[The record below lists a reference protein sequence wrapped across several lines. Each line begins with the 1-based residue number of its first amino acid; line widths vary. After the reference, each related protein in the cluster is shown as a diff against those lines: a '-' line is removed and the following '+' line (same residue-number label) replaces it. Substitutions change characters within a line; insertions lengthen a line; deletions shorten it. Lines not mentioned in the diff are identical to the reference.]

1 MSNDD
6 LNTHTRRTIYSSG
19 FFRSGILHILAWPL
33 LCLILAMGLWYWT
46 ISKIDAEK
54 RACEKKVLQE
64 ASALCNDYA
73 HFLVQAIEQANQI
86 TLQLQY
92 GWEKSRGNLP
102 LKELSQGGLFRNPQ
116 IVNVLILNREGMP
129 ATTILDNPQ
138 NVSNTDRDY
147 FVYHKNDDSDTLL
160 VGKPVVSRAT
170 GKPAIPFTRRLNTPL
185 GAFDGV
191 ALVSFAPPYLTAF
204 NAGSFPGKTGVLMA
218 VGLDGTLRSAVNGNA
233 TQDPMSAVLRA
244 VPLFSS
250 PEGASYLSGEQWFS
264 DKQSRYVAWK
274 TLKEYPLVV
283 MVGLSEQEYFAPY
296 QKTWATDRTVAIS
309 GSIILFLFASAAAG
323 MSARLVRKK
332 HQDEEVRKAYRVAT
346 EGGNEGFYMYEALCD
361 KNGAIADFMLVDCN
375 ERGAEFYGTVQMLLL
390 QRKLSSLYPAAFFDK
405 LMTIFRGA
413 MVSGFYEDETRTP
426 SGSTLQIE
434 WAKRRL
440 VRSGN
445 GLAVTVQDITERK
458 NGDMQLR
465 KSEAKFRALF
475 ENATDGIFILSSNNI
490 IVSLNASFARM
501 HGYTVEELLMMGL
514 KDLDTPESARLAP
527 ARLQRLFAGEPMT
540 FEVEHYCKNGDK
552 IPLEVSVNL
561 VVIGDEKYILG
572 FHRDI
577 TERIKAEEAL
587 LENQIFLNCI
597 LNGIPDAIYVK
608 DLEGQYKLFNA
619 AAEKYVG
626 KSETDLLGKD
636 DYFLFPPDIAKSV
649 IEEDRKV
656 IEEGAVRTNEDKI
669 PVASGENVM
678 FLTTRGPLLDSNGKL
693 IGLFGISRDISE
705 QKQAEDQIHKLNSEL
720 EQRVSERTMQLKEAN
735 QEMESFAYS
744 VSHDLRAP
752 LRSIDGFSLALLED
766 CGDKLNDEGKDYLRR
781 VRAATQ
787 KMAQLIDDILKL
799 SRVTRAEL
807 TSETVN
813 LSALAVSIAE
823 ELRRTDQQRKVK
835 FVIKDGAVTKGDP
848 RLLTLVLEN
857 LLGNARKFTSGHAEA
872 RIEFGVSD
880 VAGKTAYFVRDD
892 GAGFDMKYVDK
903 LFITFQRLHTE
914 LEFPGTGVGL
924 TLVQHIIHRHGGT
937 IWAEGAVDQG
947 ATFWF
952 TVGYK

>member
-1 MSNDD
+1 
-6 LNTHTRRTIYSSG
+6 
-19 FFRSGILHILAWPL
+19 
-33 LCLILAMGLWYWT
+33 
-46 ISKIDAEK
+46 
-54 RACEKKVLQE
+54 
-64 ASALCNDYA
+64 
-73 HFLVQAIEQANQI
+73 
-86 TLQLQY
+86 
-92 GWEKSRGNLP
+92 
-102 LKELSQGGLFRNPQ
+102 
-116 IVNVLILNREGMP
+116 
-129 ATTILDNPQ
+129 
-138 NVSNTDRDY
+138 
-147 FVYHKNDDSDTLL
+147 
-160 VGKPVVSRAT
+160 
-170 GKPAIPFTRRLNTPL
+170 
-185 GAFDGV
+185 
-191 ALVSFAPPYLTAF
+191 
-204 NAGSFPGKTGVLMA
+204 
-218 VGLDGTLRSAVNGNA
+218 
-233 TQDPMSAVLRA
+233 
-244 VPLFSS
+244 
-250 PEGASYLSGEQWFS
+250 
-264 DKQSRYVAWK
+264 
-274 TLKEYPLVV
+274 
-283 MVGLSEQEYFAPY
+283 
-296 QKTWATDRTVAIS
+296 
-309 GSIILFLFASAAAG
+309 
-323 MSARLVRKK
+323 
-332 HQDEEVRKAYRVAT
+332 
-346 EGGNEGFYMYEALCD
+346 
-361 KNGAIADFMLVDCN
+361 
-375 ERGAEFYGTVQMLLL
+375 
-390 QRKLSSLYPAAFFDK
+390 
-405 LMTIFRGA
+405 
-413 MVSGFYEDETRTP
+413 
-426 SGSTLQIE
+426 
-434 WAKRRL
+434 
-440 VRSGN
+440 
-445 GLAVTVQDITERK
+445 
-458 NGDMQLR
+458 
-465 KSEAKFRALF
+465 
-475 ENATDGIFILSSNNI
+475 
-490 IVSLNASFARM
+490 
-501 HGYTVEELLMMGL
+501 
-514 KDLDTPESARLAP
+514 
-527 ARLQRLFAGEPMT
+527 MT

-857 LLGNARKFTSGHAEA
+857 LLGNAWKFTSGHAEA